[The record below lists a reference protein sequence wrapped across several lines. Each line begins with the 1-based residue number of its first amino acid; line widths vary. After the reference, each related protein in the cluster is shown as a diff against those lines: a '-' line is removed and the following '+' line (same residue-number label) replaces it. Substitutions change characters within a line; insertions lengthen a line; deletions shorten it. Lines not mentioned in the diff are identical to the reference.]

1 LCSENQTP
9 KLNKMKKITLSIMLV
24 VLSASLLSAQGLFNK
39 IKNKV
44 KSTVENRTVAD
55 VDKKVNKT
63 IDEIEGKGTPAKAS
77 TEKPLADTSGKN
89 NTLASYSKYDF
100 VPGDSILYAED
111 FATEAIG
118 ELPTGW
124 NTNGKAEVV
133 TLNNF
138 GGNWLKLGER
148 SVFLSANT
156 KEFTKNFT
164 IEYDVIFQL
173 SNSGQYWPRV
183 SFGFLS
189 SGELSPNDN
198 ELVQQ
203 YNRYQSSRITYVPN
217 LDGGGWDFNSDFK
230 GGNYIKGSRINTPF
244 MKNCLNKIV
253 HMAMQAQGK
262 RLRIW
267 VNGEKLYDLPAAV
280 AEQFTSNQLFIEMN
294 ALPDPRF
301 AYYISNI
308 KIATG
313 LPDTRHKLIEEGKFS
328 TTGILF
334 DVNSATIRPESYGA
348 LNEIADALKKYPDFN
363 VKIIGHTD
371 SDGSDAFNLTLSQKR
386 AAAVKNA
393 LAKDFEIDESRM
405 TTEGKGESMPVGD
418 NKTKE
423 GKMQNRR
430 VEFVKQ

>member
-1 LCSENQTP
+1 
-9 KLNKMKKITLSIMLV
+9 M
-24 VLSASLLSAQGLFNK
+24 
-39 IKNKV
+39 
-44 KSTVENRTVAD
+44 
-55 VDKKVNKT
+55 
-63 IDEIEGKGTPAKAS
+63 
-77 TEKPLADTSGKN
+77 
-89 NTLASYSKYDF
+89 
-100 VPGDSILYAED
+100 
-111 FATEAIG
+111 G
-118 ELPTGW
+118 ELPVGW

-173 SNSGQYWPRV
+173 SNTGQYWPRV

-203 YNRYQSSRITYVPN
+203 FNRYQSSRITYVPN

-267 VNGEKLYDLPAAV
+267 VNGEKLYDLPAAI

-334 DVNSATIRPESYGA
+334 DVNSATIKPESYGVMK
-348 LNEIADALKKYPDFN
+348 EIADALKKYPDFK

-386 AAAVKNA
+386 AAAVKA
-393 LAKDFEIDESRM
+393 TLTADFGIDESRM
-405 TTEGKGESMPVGD
+405 STDGKGESMPVAD

>member
-1 LCSENQTP
+1 
-9 KLNKMKKITLSIMLV
+9 MKKITLSIMLV
-24 VLSASLLSAQGLFNK
+24 ILSASFVSAQGLLGK

-44 KSTVENRTVAD
+44 KNTVENRTVNN
-55 VDKKVNKT
+55 VDKKVNQAM
-63 IDEIEGKGTPAKAS
+63 DEIEGKNTSPK
-77 TEKPLADTSGKN
+77 TDNEKPAVDTPEKGNS
-89 NTLASYSKYDF
+89 LASYSKYDF
-100 VPGDSILYAED
+100 VPGDTVLYAED

-118 ELPTGW
+118 ELPVGW
-124 NTNGKAEVV
+124 NTNGKGEVV

-148 SVFLSANT
+148 SVFLSANK

-164 IEYDVIFQL
+164 IEYDLIFQL
-173 SNSGQYWPRV
+173 EKTGNWWPRLGI
-183 SFGFLS
+183 GFLS
-189 SGELSPNDN
+189 SGELTPDDN
-198 ELVQQ
+198 SLLEQ
-203 YNRYQSSRITYVPN
+203 YNKFQACRLFYNARE
-217 LDGGGWDFNSDFK
+217 DGGYWNLNSDLK
-230 GGNYIKGSRINTPF
+230 GEGYVKGSTVQTPSL
-244 MKNCLNKIV
+244 KNNFNKIV
-253 HMAMQAQGK
+253 HMAMQVQGK

-267 VNGEKLYDLPAAV
+267 MNGEKLYDMPSAI
-280 AEQFTSNQLFIEMN
+280 AEQFPGNQFFIEMS
-294 ALPDPRF
+294 PISDPRY

-334 DVNSATIRPESYGA
+334 DVNSATIKPESNGV
-348 LNEIADALKKYPDFN
+348 LKEIADALTKFPDFK

-371 SDGSDAFNLTLSQKR
+371 SDGSDASNLTLSDKR

-393 LAKDFEIDESRM
+393 LTKDFGIAESRM
-405 TTEGKGESMPVGD
+405 NTEGKGESVPVGD